1 MALTSAGLPNGG
13 LTTNGIYQFQYD
25 DSLAGTGGP
34 EPARSA
40 QVMSACEA
48 DFTLMQSWF
57 AGTKLPKAN
66 FPIPVS
72 VVQSKSVGGNPGK
85 VGSASWRGSNPSL
98 TIYQTFGAAS
108 DIRYLMVAEMTEVF
122 MMRQGIGWFGKG
134 NEGSSGEGLS
144 RFLAV
149 QFYVNYARFGPTT
162 SAFVPGNKSNLWM
175 KSDRL
180 DYVNTVDPKDN
191 GPDAR
196 TGCATLF
203 LWYLSD
209 QLGFTINEIVA
220 AGSETLA
227 DVYRKLTGDTGDP
240 FPSFKHLLDTAY
252 PGKAA
257 ITTGNLDNP
266 FPLGILSF
274 WLDKSTFGRDE
285 VQDVIQASGG
295 RFPSAFW
302 LVLEG
307 FNRANFLQLPMGN
320 PTVSGPFAKLPG
332 VSITSDGA
340 GAQFETDDRLVPQRI
355 RFGFDIRFTEASLAA
370 FPDRND
376 FPVGKKLNAATDNA
390 GAPLPGASAATEFEL
405 VGGADPYFTNI
416 DPARDNHFWLSQD
429 VRVFAVTPGINDA
442 PIPGVTPMKADTYD
456 AAYTYIQDV
465 LAYLNDKANGF
476 TDGTRDPFAGGVIPQ
491 QGAALSA
498 YSSVS
503 AYTDYFLE
511 GVTAAYRN
519 YNFAIARVRLR
530 GTGAPAGTAKHVKVF
545 FRAWAAATP
554 DTGFDPT
561 GNYNSHLE
569 NAKPQWPKPAPDL
582 ATIPFFA
589 TENTPDLADPDNA
602 EYGKGG
608 VNNRKIAIESG
619 DTAWA
624 YFGCFLNFFDPHNKL
639 NGAPVQ
645 AILAGT
651 HHCLVA
657 EIAYD
662 GAPIVNLNG
671 VVESP
676 ENSDKMAQRN
686 LQVTASDNPGPPET
700 HRVPQAFDLKPGVK
714 TSSEVGQLLDYPDE
728 LMIDWGRTPAGTK
741 ASIYWPQVKSTRVLE
756 MADRL
761 YGTHLLGAP
770 DANTIEC
777 AATRGVTY
785 VPIPAGTSANI
796 AGLFTVDLPAGVV
809 VGQEFDIIVRR
820 VTTRLVDPI
829 PVQTVPSVER
839 EAAAELEES
848 GTALEPLAAGA
859 APPTAERVTNA
870 RAFHVPTGA
879 DYVTT
884 NWRKVIGA
892 FQVKIPVTTRKTML
906 RPDQDALAV
915 LKWRIDQIGPTSR
928 WYPVLQRYVDYLS
941 ARIKGLGADPGA
953 IPASPD
959 GAPTPGP
966 IAPPVVPSFTGH
978 VKEVIFDCA
987 GRFEGFVLAG
997 CCETRTFT
1005 SSDCH
1010 IAELALRACK
1020 DHLSLTVELEDHGAP
1035 CIRRLLVRCC

>member
-25 DSLAGTGGP
+25 DSLAGSGGL
-34 EPARSA
+34 EPARTT
-40 QVMSACEA
+40 QVMNACEA
-48 DFTLMQSWF
+48 DFQLMQGWF
-57 AGTKLPKAN
+57 AGTTLPEKY
-66 FPIPVS
+66 FPISVS
-72 VVQSKSVGGNPGK
+72 VVQSKLDDKGNPKKSGA
-85 VGSASWRGSNPSL
+85 ASWRSGKDLQL
-98 TIYQTFGAAS
+98 TIYQTYGAAS
-108 DIRYLMVAEMTEVF
+108 DIQYLMVAEMTEVF
-122 MMRQGIGWFGKG
+122 MSVQDIGWYGIK
-134 NEGSSGEGLS
+134 NEGSNGEGLS

-162 SAFVPGNKSNLWM
+162 SAFVPGNKSNQWM
-175 KSDRL
+175 SSARL
-180 DYVNTVDPKDN
+180 DYVNTVDPRDN
-191 GPDAR
+191 GPDPR

-227 DVYRKLTGDTGDP
+227 DVYRKLTGDSGDP
-240 FPSFKHLLDTAY
+240 FPLFKHLLDTAY
-252 PGKAA
+252 PGTTK

-266 FPLGILSF
+266 FPLGVLSF

-307 FNRANFLQLPMGN
+307 FNRANFLQLPMAD
-320 PTVSGPFAKLPG
+320 PTVSGPFANLDG
-332 VSITSDGA
+332 VSVTPDGA

-355 RFGFDIRFTEASLAA
+355 RFGYDIRFTEASLAA
-370 FPDRND
+370 FPALAD
-376 FPVGKKLNAATDNA
+376 FPVGKKLKATIANGDTL
-390 GAPLPGASAATEFEL
+390 LPGASAATEFEL
-405 VGGADPYFTNI
+405 IAGADPYFTNI
-416 DPARDNHFWLSQD
+416 DPARGNHFWLSQD

-465 LAYLNDKANGF
+465 LSYLNDPANGF
-476 TDGTRDPFAGGVIPQ
+476 TDGKRDPFTNGVIPQ

-498 YSSVS
+498 DSSVS

-530 GTGAPAGTAKHVKVF
+530 GTGAPAGNAKHVKVF
-545 FRAWAAATP
+545 FRVWAAATP
-554 DTGFDPT
+554 DTGFDPA
-561 GNYNSHLE
+561 GNYNSQLDDD
-569 NAKPQWPKPAPDL
+569 KPQWPKAAPDL
-582 ATIPFFA
+582 ATLPFFA
-589 TENTPDLADPDNA
+589 TENTPNLTDPNNA
-602 EYGKGG
+602 EYGEGG

-662 GAPIVNLNG
+662 DAPIVNLNG

-676 ENSDKMAQRN
+676 ENSDKLAQRN
-686 LQVTASDNPGPPET
+686 LQVTASDNPGPRET
-700 HRVPQAFDLKPGVK
+700 HRVPQAFDLKPGIK
-714 TSSEVGQLLDYPDE
+714 TSEEVGQLLDYPDE
-728 LMIDWGRTPAGTK
+728 LMIDWGKTPAGTK
-741 ASIYWPQVKSTRVLE
+741 ARIYWPQVKSTKVLE

-761 YGTHLLGAP
+761 YGTHLLAAP
-770 DANTIEC
+770 DFNTIEC
-777 AATRGVTY
+777 AATPGVTY
-785 VPIPAGTSANI
+785 VPIPAGMSENI
-796 AGLFTVDLPAGVV
+796 AGLFTVDLPKGVV

-820 VTTRLVDPI
+820 VTTRHVDPI
-829 PVQTVPSVER
+829 PVETSEG
-839 EAAAELEES
+839 S
-848 GTALEPLAAGA
+848 GEPPAAGA
-859 APPTAERVTNA
+859 DFVM
-870 RAFHVPTGA
+870 
-879 DYVTT
+879 T

-915 LKWRIDQIGPTSR
+915 LKWRIDQMGSTNR
-928 WYPVLQRYVDYLS
+928 WYPVLVRYIDYLS
-941 ARIKGLGADPGA
+941 ARIKGLGADPAA

-959 GAPTPGP
+959 GAPIQTGP
-966 IAPPVVPSFTGH
+966 VAQPATPSFTGR

-997 CCETRTFT
+997 CCETRRFT
-1005 SSDCH
+1005 SSDCKL
-1010 IAELALRACK
+1010 AELVLRACK
-1020 DHLSLTVELEDHGAP
+1020 DHLFLTVELESHSAP
-1035 CIRRLLVRCC
+1035 CIRRLLVQSC